1 MASDAGVTSTPSSP
15 SDCNS
20 GGAFHTR
27 PAASR
32 SPNQLVR
39 DTRPQRSISDERN
52 LMPEAARQYTIAASG
67 AFVWVDHQYFGH
79 SELLRHL
86 PRHQHLLSASANS

>member
-1 MASDAGVTSTPSSP
+1 
-15 SDCNS
+15 
-20 GGAFHTR
+20 
-27 PAASR
+27 
-32 SPNQLVR
+32 
-39 DTRPQRSISDERN
+39 
-52 LMPEAARQYTIAASG
+52 MPEAARQYTIAASG